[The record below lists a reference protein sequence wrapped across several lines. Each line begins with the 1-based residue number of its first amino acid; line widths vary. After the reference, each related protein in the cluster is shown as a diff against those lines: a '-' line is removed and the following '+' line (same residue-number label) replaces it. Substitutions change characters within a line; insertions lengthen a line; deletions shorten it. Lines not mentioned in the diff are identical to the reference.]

1 MRLWLQRMVILKIQ
15 TTIFPE
21 KMAEFEQ
28 AMNHLLHYDET
39 KKMKYLKGF
48 YQEWH
53 NPNAFFYLEEW
64 ESDTKLKHHLKSDSF
79 KAFLGAMKVLGE
91 IVSAKVIH
99 TSQIEDL

>member
-1 MRLWLQRMVILKIQ
+1 
-15 TTIFPE
+15 
-21 KMAEFEQ
+21 MAEFEQ

-39 KKMKYLKGF
+39 KKLKYLKGF

-53 NPNAFFYLEEW
+53 NPNTFFYLEEW
-64 ESDTKLKHHLKSDSF
+64 ESNDKLQHHLQSDSF

-99 TSQIEDL
+99 ASQIEDL

>member
-1 MRLWLQRMVILKIQ
+1 MVILKIQ
-15 TTIFPE
+15 TTVFPE

-39 KKMKYLKGF
+39 KKLKYLKGF

-64 ESDTKLKHHLKSDSF
+64 ESENKLKHHMKSDTF

-91 IVSAKVIH
+91 IESAKIIH
-99 TSQIEDL
+99 TLQIEDL

>member
-1 MRLWLQRMVILKIQ
+1 MRDSFIIMVILKIQ

-21 KMAEFEQ
+21 KMTEFEQ
-28 AMNHLLHYDET
+28 AMNHLLQFDEE
-39 KKMKYLKGF
+39 KKLKYLKGF

-64 ESDTKLKHHLKSDSF
+64 ENDAKLQLHLKSESF
-79 KAFLGAMKVLGE
+79 KAFIGAMKVLGE

>member
-1 MRLWLQRMVILKIQ
+1 MVILKIQ

-28 AMNHLLHYDET
+28 AMDHMLQYDET
-39 KKMKYLKGF
+39 KKLKYLKGF

-64 ESDTKLKHHLKSDSF
+64 ESEKKLKHHLQSDSF

-99 TSQIEDL
+99 TSQIEEL